1 MRGRVNHLY
10 KQHLL
15 RMTSMKCYGLSEW
28 LLRLI
33 DKCLKQW
40 ISMSMIIGCHAQTP
54 KSLSPYRHDVHFVI
68 WLHFPVP
75 AVLPPW
81 EQYLKSLPFCV
92 RNFRI
97 RIWEYLGY
105 FLMYYCPCWS
115 VGMKT
120 YCTIKGY
127 CRCLRCWWI
136 YHERLYS
143 MAPKTTG
150 IELCDNSYAGARIS
164 IHQSPVKR
172 CFPDEH
178 GSWVK
183 VTRKTWNNALV
194 KQQFA
199 NM

>member
-15 RMTSMKCYGLSEW
+15 RMTSIKCYGLSEW
-28 LLRLI
+28 LPRLI

-40 ISMSMIIGCHAQTP
+40 ISMSMMIGCHAQTP
-54 KSLSPYRHDVHFVI
+54 KSLSPYRYDVHFVI

-75 AVLPPW
+75 AVMPPW

-115 VGMKT
+115 VGMNVLYYKRLLVVVWDVDEF
-120 YCTIKGY
+120 IMKNFILW
-127 CRCLRCWWI
+127 LR
-136 YHERLYS
+136 
-143 MAPKTTG
+143 
-150 IELCDNSYAGARIS
+150 
-164 IHQSPVKR
+164 
-172 CFPDEH
+172 
-178 GSWVK
+178 
-183 VTRKTWNNALV
+183 
-194 KQQFA
+194 KQRET
-199 NM
+199 NYR

>member
-1 MRGRVNHLY
+1 
-10 KQHLL
+10 
-15 RMTSMKCYGLSEW
+15 
-28 LLRLI
+28 
-33 DKCLKQW
+33 
-40 ISMSMIIGCHAQTP
+40 MIIGCHAQTP

-115 VGMKT
+115 VGMNVLYYK
-120 YCTIKGY
+120 
-127 CRCLRCWWI
+127 RLLSLFEMLMNLSW
-136 YHERLYS
+136 ERLYS
-143 MAPKTTG
+143 MAPKRTG
-150 IELCDNSYAGARIS
+150 NELSDNSYAGARIS

-194 KQQFA
+194 KHQFA